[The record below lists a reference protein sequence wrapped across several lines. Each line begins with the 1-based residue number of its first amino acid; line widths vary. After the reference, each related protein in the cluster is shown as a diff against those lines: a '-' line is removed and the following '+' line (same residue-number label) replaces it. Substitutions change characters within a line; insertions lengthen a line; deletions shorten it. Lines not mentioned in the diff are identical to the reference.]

1 MNKICTSINQS
12 KKLLELG
19 IDVKTAD
26 MVYCVE
32 LYKEGWKYSNEAY
45 PIDGTLE
52 GDDIPA
58 SWLGTEQQVM
68 LRMFL
73 VGQTKSELY
82 KAICDYQSLI
92 RVTDTEGRNMLK
104 PGFNAAQALEV

>member
-1 MNKICTSINQS
+1 
-12 KKLLELG
+12 LLKEG
-19 IDVKTAD
+19 RVGR
-26 MVYCVE
+26 VEGVE
-32 LYKEGWKYSNEAY
+32 LAKAD
-45 PIDGTLE
+45 PRVIAVIQRLFE